1 MTLEKITTAFALV
14 LLVASAPAAMAK
26 PNGRSDSAR
35 TMPSD
40 DRRLFDEQFSRFDQN
55 GDGRIS
61 RLEFPADTAQFTQFD
76 LNRDGYI
83 TAAEAQ
89 RILSDSSAIES
100 RLRQFDRNGDGV
112 ITRSE
117 FPGDAA
123 QFASLDRNRD
133 GVLSSADK
141 GSKDKVKMAK
151 RFKGLD
157 RNSDGRI
164 SRNEWRGNDRSFRNQ
179 DTNRDGFIAGSEL
192 LK

>member
-1 MTLEKITTAFALV
+1 MTFNKLTSAVALT

-26 PNGRSDSAR
+26 QNGRNDSAR
-35 TMPSD
+35 TMPSEE
-40 DRRLFDEQFSRFDQN
+40 RRLFDEQFSRFDQN

-61 RLEFPADTAQFTQFD
+61 RLEFPADASQFAQFD

-89 RILSDSSAIES
+89 RILGDSNAIES

-117 FPGDAA
+117 FPGDPA
-123 QFASLDRNRD
+123 QFASLDRNHD
-133 GVLSSADK
+133 GVLSSADRGATK
-141 GSKDKVKMAK
+141 SVKMSK

-164 SRNEWRGNDRSFRNQ
+164 SRSEWRGNDRSFRNQ
-179 DTNRDGFIAGSEL
+179 DRNGDGVIAGNEL